1 MNKEEIISKI
11 NSVLA
16 EEFEKD
22 ESEMVPDAN
31 LLETLELDSLDIV
44 DMVVF
49 IEQTFGVVVK
59 GADFKDIRTFQDFY
73 DFLYRRV
80 NNEL

>member
-22 ESEMVPDAN
+22 ESEMVPEAD

-59 GADFKDIRTFQDFY
+59 GTDFKGIKTFQDFY
-73 DFLYRRV
+73 DFLDRRV
-80 NNEL
+80 NNL

>member
-22 ESEMVPDAN
+22 ESEMVPEAD

-49 IEQTFGVVVK
+49 IEHTFGVVVK
-59 GADFKDIRTFQDFY
+59 GADFKGIKTFQDFY
-73 DFLYRRV
+73 DFLDRRV
-80 NNEL
+80 NNL

>member
-22 ESEMVPDAN
+22 ESEMVPDAD
-31 LLETLELDSLDIV
+31 LLEE
-44 DMVVF
+44 
-49 IEQTFGVVVK
+49 
-59 GADFKDIRTFQDFY
+59 
-73 DFLYRRV
+73 
-80 NNEL
+80 N